1 MDQASDEVVARAHP
15 LSRMNSSDQNKPGLS
30 PVTSAREITAK
41 DAGDSTHALGD
52 ILREQDYLRRRLQP
66 HWSEWECLIH
76 EDLRDAVLFL
86 CRDLRG
92 RLLDFGCGGSPYKG
106 LLPQFSPYVRAD
118 ITAGEGIDLVL
129 DSRGSLPGEPA
140 ASYDVVLST
149 QVLEHVPDPA
159 RYLTEAHRLLRP
171 GGALVL
177 TTHGF
182 FQEHGCPY
190 DYYRWTGYGLERA
203 VEDAGFVV
211 EESYKLTVG
220 LRAVIYFLHFS
231 AHFQLNCPEWPL
243 GNFFLQLA
251 GRIYRRFLVGPLN
264 RLGQMAK
271 EQARTSSHS
280 VKDSLYLGVA
290 LRARKP
296 GVSDGAPGLGSR

>member
-1 MDQASDEVVARAHP
+1 M
-15 LSRMNSSDQNKPGLS
+15 
-30 PVTSAREITAK
+30 
-41 DAGDSTHALGD
+41 GDGTNALGD

-66 HWSEWECLIH
+66 HWSEWECLMH
-76 EDLRDAVLFL
+76 EDLRDAILVL
-86 CRDLRG
+86 CQDQKG
-92 RLLDFGCGGSPYKG
+92 RLLDYGCGGSPYAS

-129 DSRGSLPGEPA
+129 DSRGSLPEEPA
-140 ASYDVVLST
+140 DSYDVVLST
-149 QVLEHVPDPA
+149 QVLEHVPDPG

-182 FQEHGCPY
+182 FPEHGCPY

-203 VEDAGFVV
+203 AQDAGFVV

-220 LRAVIYFLHFS
+220 LRAAIFLLHVMAYFRLKY
-231 AHFQLNCPEWPL
+231 PDWPVV
-243 GNFFLQLA
+243 NFFLKQA

-264 RLGQMAK
+264 LVGKKAK
-271 EQARTSSHS
+271 DQARTPSHS
-280 VKDSLYLGVA
+280 VKDYLYLGVA

-296 GVSDGAPGLGSR
+296 LMPAGGAT